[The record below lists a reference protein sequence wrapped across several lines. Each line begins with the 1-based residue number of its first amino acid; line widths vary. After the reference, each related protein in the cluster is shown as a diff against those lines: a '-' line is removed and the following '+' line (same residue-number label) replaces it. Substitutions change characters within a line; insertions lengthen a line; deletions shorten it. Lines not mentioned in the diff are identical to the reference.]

1 MKLII
6 NKIAITGFKGYK
18 DTVEYNLG
26 NRTTISGDNRLGKSS
41 VGEAIVWAL
50 TGCNLWGNEKATND
64 LVNNTKPKLT
74 EVVLDFL
81 LDEEPQQIIRRK
93 KGATNEVY
101 FNEKK
106 SSTNELSQEIFKN
119 KNVFLSIFNPYYF
132 PELTPKD
139 AKQLL
144 SDVLKPANREE
155 IFKELGDYLKQ
166 ILLDNGFRL
175 PETFLADTRGTLKEN
190 EDNIIWLEGGLDKLQ
205 PIDIYEKKVFDDTEL
220 NALKIQLEELRNQGN
235 TEVELAK
242 LIKPTESIKALS
254 ELREQ
259 EFEIKA
265 TLNNLD
271 LQELLPIADKKARKG
286 YLLDQYKVL
295 KNKLDT
301 MESKIIKCDSCG
313 NEIDLTKE
321 AKESLKAEI
330 QEIRSNGTKLKDE
343 IEDLENRNKA
353 ISESNEKI
361 RDTKATEVTEK
372 LKAIEGKKQI
382 VINNDEKTQKEYEE
396 KRQAIIDGNAVKQA
410 ENEEKIQIVK
420 VKISEF
426 ETQEREINN
435 YNSQIDAAI
444 MQNEKIAKNTEITK
458 ERIQNSKNK
467 IEQLKL
473 ALDTGK
479 QYNSIKLKKQTAEI
493 SKYLNRVTIQFE
505 KITKDG
511 ELKDDF
517 KVLLDG
523 KEFSKLSGS
532 EKITAGL
539 EIGNLLMN
547 IQNLH
552 FPIFVD
558 DGERINVI
566 PELDTQMIVTKVTK
580 DKEIK
585 VEVQE

>member
-6 NKIAITGFKGYK
+6 SKIAITGFKGYK

-50 TGCNLWGNEKATND
+50 TGCNLWGNEKATTD
-64 LVNNTKPKLT
+64 LVNNSKPKLT
-74 EVVLDFL
+74 EVVLDFI

-119 KNVFLSIFNPYYF
+119 KNIFLSIFNPYYF
-132 PELTPKD
+132 PQLTPKD

-166 ILLDNGFRL
+166 ILSDNGFRI

-190 EDNIIWLEGGLDKLQ
+190 EDNIIYLEGVLDGLK
-205 PIDIYEKKVFDDTEL
+205 PIDIYEKKAFDSTKL
-220 NALKIQLEELRNQGN
+220 NALRGQLEELRNQGN
-235 TEVELAK
+235 AEVELAK

-259 EFEIKA
+259 EYEVKA
-265 TLNNLD
+265 TLNTLD
-271 LQELLPIADKKARKG
+271 SQELLPIAAKKERKDD
-286 YLLDQYKVL
+286 LLNQYKIL
-295 KNKLDT
+295 KNKLEA
-301 MESKIIKCDSCG
+301 MESKTIKCDSCG

-321 AKESLKAEI
+321 AKDSLNTEI

-343 IEDLENRNKA
+343 IEELETRNKM
-353 ISESNEKI
+353 ISEINEKI
-361 RDTKATEVTEK
+361 RCTKAAEVAEK
-372 LKAIEGKKQI
+372 LKAIEGKRQTI
-382 VINNDEKTQKEYEE
+382 LASDEKAQKEYKE
-396 KRQAIIDGNAVKQA
+396 KRQAIIDRNAVEQA
-410 ENEEKIQIVK
+410 ENREKLQDINEKILLLQA
-420 VKISEF
+420 E
-426 ETQEREINN
+426 EREVNN
-435 YNSQIDAAI
+435 YNAEIDGAI
-444 MQNEKIAKNTEITK
+444 KQNEKLAKDTKITE

-473 ALDTGK
+473 AIDAGK

-505 KITKDG
+505 KMNKDG
-511 ELKDDF
+511 EIKDDF

-532 EKITAGL
+532 ESIIAGL

-558 DGERINVI
+558 DGERINEI
-566 PELDTQMIVTKVTK
+566 PNLDTQMIVTKVTL

-585 VEVQE
+585 VEVAE